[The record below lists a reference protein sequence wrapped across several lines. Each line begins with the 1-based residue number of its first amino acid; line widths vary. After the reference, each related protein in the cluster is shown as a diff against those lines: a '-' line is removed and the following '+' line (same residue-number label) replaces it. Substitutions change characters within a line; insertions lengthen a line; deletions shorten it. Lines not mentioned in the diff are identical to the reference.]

1 MNLRR
6 KENNFIQEIFGI
18 EKLKSV
24 IYDFFKDN
32 IINLNN
38 IRIIKGLFDPIVE
51 NKKPEILPIYTIIKD
66 NYFLHPYKTINDILC
81 YTKGQKKSIIIKNAI
96 LACLSGMNPIP
107 FVDIGTYYLIEKKLK
122 RELSSLYHFDIKKN
136 IFFND
141 SQKKNE
147 ENNKIKDEANKEKD
161 EVGIKAQIGINCG
174 RGISQGVKIGIEI
187 ADVVHDISYIN
198 NIKNILTAFI
208 NGCKSSIIFTGIG
221 MVIGGGFNFGL
232 ILYVG
237 NYFSNFFEE
246 ELKKDNG
253 EKFLLNAIKDFN
265 QAIKSFSE
273 NKISISSENKN
284 RVRSSSS

>member
-1 MNLRR
+1 MWER
-6 KENNFIQEIFGI
+6 
-18 EKLKSV
+18 
-24 IYDFFKDN
+24 N
-32 IINLNN
+32 IS
-38 IRIIKGLFDPIVE
+38 R
-51 NKKPEILPIYTIIKD
+51 
-66 NYFLHPYKTINDILC
+66 
-81 YTKGQKKSIIIKNAI
+81 SKNR
-96 LACLSGMNPIP
+96 NW
-107 FVDIGTYYLIEKKLK
+107 
-122 RELSSLYHFDIKKN
+122 
-136 IFFND
+136 
-141 SQKKNE
+141 
-147 ENNKIKDEANKEKD
+147 
-161 EVGIKAQIGINCG
+161 
-174 RGISQGVKIGIEI
+174 I